1 MEQFNRYC
9 YMAGEGDTAA
19 AGNMEDTLA
28 SDEEPAPPDLSHRNY
43 DELMEETPPGAH
55 FLASFT
61 HVPGCKR
68 RVQTRLGC
76 SRVPFIEPMGATRE
90 DFYESKLVLGLPW
103 FCPVKPEIV
112 KNDEGQD
119 VTEYTFQ
126 FDPPI
131 NEIGG
136 NFLESEVLK
145 LGRSDVSFETMCH
158 RLEAKFC
165 DAELGLVCRCC
176 AEEMEGWFG
185 NLSPQRS
192 NFGPSPELVRGPGKN
207 LSGPLFQF
215 CILLGA
221 PCGSCRYAVGFH
233 ICRNEHCHVGHHV
246 WRKGTLHAGVLDV
259 QVRFFSAS
267 GVG

>member
-1 MEQFNRYC
+1 
-9 YMAGEGDTAA
+9 MAGEGDTAA

-176 AEEMEGWFG
+176 TEEMEGWFG

-192 NFGPSPELVRGPGKN
+192 NFGPSPEIGTGPRKKVVWTLVSVLHLTRRSLRLLSVCRGLPH
-207 LSGPLFQF
+207 LSQRTLSRRTPRLAKRHTSRR
-215 CILLGA
+215 CSRRS
-221 PCGSCRYAVGFH
+221 GS
-233 ICRNEHCHVGHHV
+233 
-246 WRKGTLHAGVLDV
+246 
-259 QVRFFSAS
+259 FFSAS